1 MNETMQLILQTL
13 PDYGLSLG
21 HYQDRKIQLQGN
33 YTIEI
38 ENPKLFKLLW
48 NNQVIAP
55 FDDLAEM
62 LTFIQM
68 DMQLNGE
75 N

>member
-1 MNETMQLILQTL
+1 MNETLKLVVQLL
-13 PDYGLSLG
+13 PQYGLSLD
-21 HYQDRKIQLQGN
+21 HHQDKHIQLEGN

-38 ENPKLFKLLW
+38 ENPRLFKLLW

>member
-1 MNETMQLILQTL
+1 MNQTVQLILQTL
-13 PDYGLSLG
+13 PEYGLNPD
-21 HYQDRKIQLQGN
+21 HYQDSKIQLQGN

-38 ENPKLFKLLW
+38 ENPRLYKLLW

>member
-1 MNETMQLILQTL
+1 MNQTLQLILQTL
-13 PDYGLSLG
+13 PEYGLHPD
-21 HYQDRKIQLQGN
+21 HYQDSKIQLQGN

-38 ENPKLFKLLW
+38 ENPRLYKLLW
-48 NNQVIAP
+48 NNQVIGP

-68 DMQLNGE
+68 DMLINGK